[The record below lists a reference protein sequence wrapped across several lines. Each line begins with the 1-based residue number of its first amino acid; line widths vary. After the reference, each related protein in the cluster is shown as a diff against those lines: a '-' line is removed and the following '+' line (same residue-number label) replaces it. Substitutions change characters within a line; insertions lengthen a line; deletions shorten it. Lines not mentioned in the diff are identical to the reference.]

1 MLPGTAITP
10 SRRAWGVLPASGQA
24 LVPKRGGGG
33 DVPAGD
39 TEMIPFGAF
48 LLSSHLLV
56 AVADVVPNID
66 LKKTCSDTA
75 SVYGGGPTQSDIDNC
90 VTDEQD
96 AHGLLVKQWK
106 QYAAPDKNRCVRAS
120 SDYLPSYVE
129 LLTCLE
135 IAKDVKSIPEEQ
147 GLGTVGKT
155 R

>member
-1 MLPGTAITP
+1 
-10 SRRAWGVLPASGQA
+10 
-24 LVPKRGGGG
+24 
-33 DVPAGD
+33 
-39 TEMIPFGAF
+39 MIPLGAF

-75 SVYGGGPTQSDIDNC
+75 SVYGGGPTQSDIDSC

-135 IAKDVKSIPEEQ
+135 MAKDVKSMPDEQ
-147 GLGTVGKT
+147 ALRAMENT